1 MSTLTRSAQK
11 DLVADAVWIATALL
25 HAENPDRLDFR
36 TSEIR
41 DRARRDGLAAAEKPG
56 FNVHLSSH
64 SIANKPS
71 QTQGGYRMLF
81 DTGYGR
87 RRLFREGDE
96 WDASR
101 DGKIVPNREELPEKY
116 HWLLDWYR
124 RWGHGQNGNS
134 GSPASATKLPKTGR
148 FDGLLRLRGTWTE
161 IDAAEYIRSM
171 REEWR

>member
-1 MSTLTRSAQK
+1 MPVIARSGQK

-41 DRARRDGLAAAEKPG
+41 DRARREGLVAAEKPG

-71 QTQGGYRMLF
+71 QTQGGYRMLY
-81 DTGYGR
+81 DAGYGR
-87 RRLFREGDE
+87 RRLFRGGDE

-101 DGKIVPNREELPEKY
+101 DGKIVPNREEIPERY
-116 HWLLDWYR
+116 RWLLDWYGK
-124 RWGHGQNGNS
+124 WSGGNRVEGTG
-134 GSPASATKLPKTGR
+134 GSSAPAVPQRSR
-148 FDGLLRLRGTWTE
+148 FAGLLRLQGTWTAG
-161 IDAAEYIRSM
+161 DPDEYVRRM